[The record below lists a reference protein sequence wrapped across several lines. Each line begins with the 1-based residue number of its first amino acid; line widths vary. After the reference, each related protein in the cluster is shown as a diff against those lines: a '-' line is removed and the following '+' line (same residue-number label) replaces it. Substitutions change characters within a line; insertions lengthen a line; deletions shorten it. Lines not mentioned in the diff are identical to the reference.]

1 MIPEAVALARAIL
14 EGSAREHDV
23 KRLATLVLE
32 AELDGEDLAPAPV
45 LIDTREQRPFAPH
58 LWIKGQRV
66 LLDASR
72 ANLNEGDY
80 TTPAAASHVC
90 IERKSIE
97 DLYGTLFGSGI
108 DAMGESAPNQERF
121 REELLRLRKYAYRA
135 LVVEGNEDDLVEYI
149 ERNRRR
155 VTPQNAI
162 QTLWSLA
169 INYQIPVVTFSNY
182 YKGRYEPG
190 IAREKAEWFTGYVLS
205 YIHNQATSIKEA
217 RKARARGLDLPWL
230 AQETEAAR

>member
-1 MIPEAVALARAIL
+1 MTSEAVAIARAIL

-23 KRLATLVLE
+23 KRLATLVL
-32 AELDGEDLAPAPV
+32 AGELDGEDVAPAPV
-45 LIDTREQRPFAPH
+45 LVDTSEQRPFAPH
-58 LWIKGQRV
+58 LWVKGQRV

-72 ANLNEGDY
+72 ANLSEGDY
-80 TTPAAASHVC
+80 TTPAARDHVC

-108 DAMGESAPNQERF
+108 DAMGESAPNQKRF

-135 LVVEGNEDDLVEYI
+135 IVVEGNEGDLVEYI
-149 ERNRRR
+149 IDNRRKI
-155 VTPQNAI
+155 TPQNAI
-162 QTLWSLA
+162 QTLWSLS
-169 INYQIPVVTFSNY
+169 INYQIPVITFSNY
-182 YKGRYEPG
+182 YRGEYVPG
-190 IAREKAEWFTGYVLS
+190 IAREKAEWFTGYALS